1 MLLPK
6 PLAWEDDSLSPVN
19 NRKVIDIVVNF
30 EAFNDG
36 MNQSYSQSTF
46 GQYIKSRRLEMKLT
60 QSEVAKKLNVAQN
73 FITYLEKNRRKP
85 TNSMIKKI
93 ADILSLPVD
102 QLYFSAHPEINEM
115 VNLNQ
120 KTPVSSQQIPL
131 SLLELKEDKELR
143 QKHRITDLEID
154 ELASMRLRSL
164 IKSKEDYVFLLMSI
178 RQVMK

>member
-1 MLLPK
+1 M
-6 PLAWEDDSLSPVN
+6 
-19 NRKVIDIVVNF
+19 VNF
-30 EAFNDG
+30 EAFKVVIKMD
-36 MNQSYSQSTF
+36 QFQSTF

-85 TNSMIKKI
+85 TTSMIKKI
-93 ADILSLPVD
+93 ADILVLPVD

-115 VNLNQ
+115 VSLNQ
-120 KTPVSSQQIPL
+120 KTPISSQQIPL

-143 QKHRITDLEID
+143 QKHRITDVEID
-154 ELASMRLRSL
+154 ELASMRLRSSV
-164 IKSKEDYVFLLMSI
+164 KNKEDYVFLLMSI